1 MGTGIVSIDLSLDH
15 HKVLARILLA
25 IAVAVW
31 VVLGLLFAARGLG
44 DPARLEHEARTPAAL
59 TGVAA
64 TAVLGS
70 AAELL
75 GWNWAGV
82 TLLIVAVV
90 LWLALIVPV
99 LGHLPLPAAGVAFL
113 LTVAT
118 ESLAV
123 LSSALAVHEHTD
135 ALLYAALVALV
146 LGLAFYLFV
155 LARFDFRQLV
165 EGRGDHWITGGALA
179 ISTLAA
185 GQIALD
191 ARTLDLLSFDAL
203 KAAAIVLWAV
213 TIAWL
218 PALLLFEALR
228 PRLRHDLKRWATV
241 FPVGMYA
248 ACSFAVGT
256 VAHASAITDFA
267 RVWVWIAVALWLVVA
282 LGTVRSAAVVPG
294 RRLHRAA

>member
-15 HKVLARILLA
+15 HTVLARILLA
-25 IAVAVW
+25 IAAAVW
-31 VVLGLLFAARGLG
+31 VVLGLLFAARALG
-44 DPARLEHEARTPAAL
+44 DRARLVHEARTPAAL

-70 AAELL
+70 GVELL
-75 GWNWAGV
+75 GWDWAGIA
-82 TLLIVAVV
+82 LLVVAVV
-90 LWLALIVPV
+90 MWVALVAPV
-99 LGHLPLPAAGVAFL
+99 VGHLPLPAAGVAFL

-123 LSSALAVHEHTD
+123 LSSTLAVHEHTD

-146 LGLAFYLFV
+146 LGLAFYVFV
-155 LARFDFRQLV
+155 LARFDFRQLA

-179 ISTLAA
+179 MSTLAA

-191 ARTLDLLSFDAL
+191 ARTLDVLSFDAL
-203 KAAAIVLWAV
+203 KAVAIVLWAL

-228 PRLRHDLKRWATV
+228 PRLRHDLNRWATV

-248 ACSFAVGT
+248 ACSFAVGAVT
-256 VAHASAITDFA
+256 HAGAITDFA
-267 RVWVWIAVALWLVVA
+267 RVWVWVAVAVWLVVGA
-282 LGTVRSAAVVPG
+282 GTVRSAVVVPG

>member
-15 HKVLARILLA
+15 RKLLARILLA
-25 IAVAVW
+25 VAAAVW
-31 VVLGLLFAARGLG
+31 VALGLVFAARALG
-44 DPARLEHEARTPAAL
+44 DPDRLEHEARTPAAL

-70 AAELL
+70 AVELL

-82 TLLIVAVV
+82 TLLIVSVV

-99 LGHLPLPAAGVAFL
+99 LGHLTWPAAGVAFL

-118 ESLAV
+118 DSLAV
-123 LSSALAVHEHTD
+123 LSSTLAVHEHSD

-146 LGLAFYLFV
+146 LGLAFYVFV
-155 LARFDFRQLV
+155 LARFDFRQLA

-191 ARTLDLLSFDAL
+191 ARTLGVLSFDAL
-203 KAAAIVLWAV
+203 RAAAILLWAV
-213 TIAWL
+213 TLAWL
-218 PALLLFEALR
+218 PALVLFEALR
-228 PRLRHDLKRWATV
+228 PRLDPDLRRWATV

-248 ACSFAVGT
+248 ACSFAVGA
-256 VAHASAITDFA
+256 VAHSAAITDFA